1 MRIRRPFAAVMAA
14 ALLGLPAVGW
24 AQTAPAA
31 ADAPVDLVA
40 TLNTICVAAR
50 GDRARVAALAAEAG
64 FSPVPET
71 VLPRMRRSSEY
82 AGFMR
87 SNATDISY
95 VMTGKVT
102 RDVGRETVVMDFCGV
117 SARPTDHQALNDRL
131 LDLMNF
137 PPVRGA
143 GMEAYAWLQTPE
155 GRVPLRSR
163 RLSDPQFL
171 AMAETGQMR
180 LVTLDRSGPG
190 STLMYFLP
198 RLD

>member
-1 MRIRRPFAAVMAA
+1 MRMRRPFAAVITA
-14 ALLGLPAVGW
+14 ALIGLPALGW
-24 AQTAPAA
+24 AQAA
-31 ADAPVDLVA
+31 ETPGPVDLVA
-40 TLNTICVAAR
+40 TLNTVCVAAR
-50 GDRARVAALAAEAG
+50 GDRARVAVLAAEAG
-64 FSPVPET
+64 FSPVPEAL
-71 VLPRMRRSSEY
+71 LPRMRRSSEY

-95 VMTGKVT
+95 VVTGTMT

-117 SARPTDHQALNDRL
+117 SARPTDHRALNARL

-137 PPVRGA
+137 PSVRGV

-155 GRVPLRSR
+155 GRVPLRN
-163 RLSDPQFL
+163 RLTDEQFL